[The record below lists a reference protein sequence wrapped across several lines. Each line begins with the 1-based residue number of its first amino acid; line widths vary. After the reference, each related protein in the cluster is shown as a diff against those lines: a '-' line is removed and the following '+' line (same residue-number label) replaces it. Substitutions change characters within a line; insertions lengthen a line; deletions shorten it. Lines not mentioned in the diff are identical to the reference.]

1 MWNQNRID
9 GRLNKGIPQHQIT
22 QYVYIAIINKLHNA
36 QNGVGNKTA
45 CQCISMILIYFQVLL
60 TIIWANSYLLFIC
73 IFISYENIY
82 LLRYK
87 ASFYPHWIVNVYVNN
102 ILFHKRYR
110 FSYLHIFVSS
120 LPSCSA
126 YHTIHKIRQRNSRI
140 SLIVIINVFT
150 KQLY

>member
-1 MWNQNRID
+1 MFILQ
-9 GRLNKGIPQHQIT
+9 LLT
-22 QYVYIAIINKLHNA
+22 KLYNA
-36 QNGVGNKTA
+36 QNRVGFKTA
-45 CQCISMILIYFQVLL
+45 CQFISMILIYFEVLL
-60 TIIWANSYLLFIC
+60 TIIWANYCHSYLFLYHC

-87 ASFYPHWIVNVYVNN
+87 ASFYPHCFVNAYVNN

>member
-1 MWNQNRID
+1 MAVWW
-9 GRLNKGIPQHQIT
+9 
-22 QYVYIAIINKLHNA
+22 
-36 QNGVGNKTA
+36 
-45 CQCISMILIYFQVLL
+45 CISIVSIYLGLFVIWFEC
-60 TIIWANSYLLFIC
+60 IIWVKLINLSGTSYCHSYAFLYHC

-87 ASFYPHWIVNVYVNN
+87 ASFYPHCFVNAYVNN

-140 SLIVIINVFT
+140 SLIVIINIFT